1 MLPGA
6 AKAHP
11 KRLWEG
17 LTDKAGG
24 PARLR
29 VVLLLAG
36 VLSLASADAGTVGAV
51 ALQLE
56 KAFRID
62 NTGVGLLITASSL
75 VGAAVALPVGVMADR
90 SNRVRLLI
98 VTIAL
103 WAASMVASGLANGY
117 VMLLCT
123 RLLLGMVAAAAAPL
137 TASLTG
143 DLFPAKERSRI
154 YSMVLTGELL
164 GAGVGLI
171 LSADVADAAGWRA
184 PFFILAVPSLA
195 LCYAI
200 YRLLPEPAR
209 GGQSWLQI
217 GAQHIVAAEEVE
229 ECGSGPNASNS
240 QPGNATTNGM
250 AAPPPVAASELRRR
264 ARRRPDINVRRRL
277 VIKENPA
284 NMSLPRATWYVLRIP
299 SNIVLIGTS
308 VLGYFFLAGLRSFA
322 VIFTESHY
330 HLSQAMVSFVL
341 VPIGIG
347 AVVGTLFGGRIADAL
362 IQRNRLDARM
372 LVPGVSLI
380 LAAALFTPALV
391 GTLFISMPLY
401 ILAATFLSAPN
412 PALDAARLDIVP
424 SRLWGRGEAVRTF
437 TRSILEAF
445 APLVFGYLSSVFGG
459 PHASFGS
466 GVRSGRHFTSVSLAE
481 SHGLEDTFLVMLLP
495 LVLSGVT
502 LLFARRPYL
511 RDIAT
516 ADESERIAWPTEVCP
531 TPRRRRFVGLRTG
544 KTIDGLS
551 PQTAY
556 EPAQSVYEP
565 D

>member
-6 AKAHP
+6 VKTRP
-11 KRLWEG
+11 KQLWER
-17 LTDKAGG
+17 LTDKVGG

-36 VLSLASADAGTVGAV
+36 VLSLASADAGTIGAV

-62 NTGVGLLITASSL
+62 NTEVGLLITVSSL
-75 VGAAVALPVGVMADR
+75 VGAAVALPVGALADR
-90 SNRVRLLI
+90 SNRVRMLI

-103 WAASMVASGLANGY
+103 WAASMVASGLSSGY

-164 GAGVGLI
+164 GAGVGLV

-184 PFFILAVPSLA
+184 PFLILAVPSLA

-217 GAQHIVAAEEVE
+217 GAQHIVAAEEID
-229 ECGSGPNASNS
+229 ECASSPNA
-240 QPGNATTNGM
+240 PNAPLGGTATSGM
-250 AAPPPVAASELRRR
+250 AIPPPVAASELRQR
-264 ARRRPDINVRRRL
+264 ARRRPDIGVRRRL
-277 VIKENPA
+277 VINENPA
-284 NMSLPRATWYVLRIP
+284 NMALPRATWYVLRIP
-299 SNIVLIGTS
+299 SNLVLIGTS

-330 HLSQAMVSFVL
+330 QLSQALVPFVL
-341 VPIGIG
+341 VPIGAG

-372 LVPGVSLI
+372 LVPGICLI
-380 LAAALFTPALV
+380 LAAALFAPALV
-391 GTLFISMPLY
+391 STLFISMPLY
-401 ILAATFLSAPN
+401 ALAATFLSAPN

-437 TRSILEAF
+437 ARSILEAS

-466 GVRSGRHFTSVSLAE
+466 GVRSGGRVSSVSLAE

-511 RDIAT
+511 RDVAT
-516 ADESERIAWPTEVCP
+516 ADESERIAWPANVCP
-531 TPRRRRFVGLRTG
+531 TPRRRRLVSLRAGNTAEGLPSR
-544 KTIDGLS
+544 S
-551 PQTAY
+551 AY
-556 EPAQSVYEP
+556 EPE
-565 D
+565 